1 MLFIKPED
9 SKEIRT
15 VDPLWNR
22 WDSFPYT
29 SQDRLSIAK
38 IIRFD
43 LANTHLKNYYNLLS
57 SLFGIALIVICI

>member
-15 VDPLWNR
+15 VDPLWDR
-22 WDSFPYT
+22 WNSFPYT

-38 IIRFD
+38 IRFD
-43 LANTHLKNYYNLLS
+43 LANT
-57 SLFGIALIVICI
+57 LI

>member
-1 MLFIKPED
+1 MLFITPED

-15 VDPLWNR
+15 VDPLWDR
-22 WDSFPYT
+22 WNSFPYT

-38 IIRFD
+38 IRFD
-43 LANTHLKNYYNLLS
+43 LANTLIINYYNLLS

>member
-1 MLFIKPED
+1 MLFITPED

-38 IIRFD
+38 IRFD